1 MSRYPYC
8 YFVYFSIKFTI
19 IFRAFLCGRMDLRFL
34 RWNNHLRLLCVAEAS
49 VTRMFFPSTDAS
61 FYWAVNK
68 KAIPADGF
76 IRAEGGV
83 RKWRERRNVKTKL
96 KFNQQVGCGWL
107 G

>member
-68 KAIPADGF
+68 KAIPADGLLA
-76 IRAEGGV
+76 RGV
-83 RKWRERRNVKTKL
+83 RSKREQKNTNTNL
-96 KFNQQVGCGWL
+96 NNIQL
-107 G
+107 